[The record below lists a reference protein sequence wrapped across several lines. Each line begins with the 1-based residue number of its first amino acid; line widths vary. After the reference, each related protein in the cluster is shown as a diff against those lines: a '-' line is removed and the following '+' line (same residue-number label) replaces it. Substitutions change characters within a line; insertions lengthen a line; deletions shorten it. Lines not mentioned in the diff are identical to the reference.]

1 MRTVKPGKQRDDVVR
16 PIATMMRS
24 IAAAALALLLLC
36 APAAA
41 EPGLWVVKGPHATVY
56 LFGTIHLLKKNQVW
70 ESPAIAEALA
80 SSQELWLEVPD
91 PDDGAQVRKLTT
103 ALGYDPQH
111 PLSTKL
117 SPPDLARLDAAARS
131 LGVKE
136 GEKAFEPMRPWF
148 ASVALEGALV
158 AHAGY
163 DPNRGVEQLLL
174 HDESTVGK
182 PIRGFETFTQQ
193 LHFFADMSP
202 PLEIDLLRNTLQDF
216 AKGATQLDTL
226 VNAWMNGDDAAIT
239 HIMVDEVKRP
249 FPNLYRTLL
258 LDRNVA
264 WAGTIAKMLQ
274 GSGVKF
280 IAVGAAHLAGP
291 DSVQAALERQGIAV
305 ERVAATN

>member
-1 MRTVKPGKQRDDVVR
+1 MVLAKPGKRRGDMVR
-16 PIATMMRS
+16 PFATTIRS
-24 IAAAALALLLLC
+24 ITAAALRAGLALLLLC

-41 EPGLWVVKGPHATVY
+41 EPGLWVAKGPHATVY

-70 ESPAIAEALA
+70 ETPAIAEALA

-91 PDDGAQVRKLTT
+91 PDDQAQVRKLT
-103 ALGYDPQH
+103 AQLGYDPQH

-148 ASVALEGALV
+148 VSVALEGALV

-163 DPNRGVEQLLL
+163 EPNSGVEQLLL
-174 HDESTVGK
+174 HDKSTVGK

-202 PLEIDLLRNTLQDF
+202 PLEDRAV
-216 AKGATQLDTL
+216 AKH
-226 VNAWMNGDDAAIT
+226 AAG
-239 HIMVDEVKRP
+239 
-249 FPNLYRTLL
+249 F
-258 LDRNVA
+258 
-264 WAGTIAKMLQ
+264 
-274 GSGVKF
+274 
-280 IAVGAAHLAGP
+280 
-291 DSVQAALERQGIAV
+291 RQGRDPARHAGQCLD
-305 ERVAATN
+305 ERRRSRHHAYHGR